1 MRTSIISNQL
11 SMDFEEA
18 LYRVKD
24 FIKYVEIHEQ

>member
-1 MRTSIISNQL
+1 MRKSIISDQL

-24 FIKYVEIHEQ
+24 FFKYVEIH